1 MALIPHPATSPPFGQ
16 SAQISFHRSEI
27 AIILSVYGRFVAAG
41 LWRDYGISAL
51 RDYAVF
57 SIFRHT
63 AEQPL
68 FRVEKRPG
76 NRLRQGQYSVIGMDG
91 RTLKRG
97 DDLAQVMRIFDRQ
110 LMRAV

>member
-1 MALIPHPATSPPFGQ
+1 MTLIPHPALTATPKQ
-16 SAQISFHRSEI
+16 NEQISFHRSELT
-27 AIILSVYGRFVAAG
+27 IILSVYGRFVAAG

-68 FRVEKRPG
+68 FRVEKHPK
-76 NRLRQGQYSVIGMDG
+76 NRLRQGQYSVVGMDG

-97 DDLAQVMRIFDRQ
+97 DDLAQVMRIFERQ